1 MFIASSTLKPTSVLE
16 ISHQCVQTF
25 WVFCRFV
32 LRDSVSSRCHP
43 RPRLAAGSVA
53 AGSVAQAV
61 RLHAQFYKKTK
72 QLPVLGRCCDEI
84 QPHQWRPPV
93 EREEHRLP
101 FWLKVGPLR
110 GGHARASGPLPTS
123 GAEPAARGPPVL
135 AHPTSHTPQPLSRG
149 GRSASCGKLR
159 VWGVQSGAVLQNH
172 PWKGDLRKATHM

>member
-1 MFIASSTLKPTSVLE
+1 MFRRFGCSV
-16 ISHQCVQTF
+16 V
-25 WVFCRFV
+25 FV

-110 GGHARASGPLPTS
+110 GGHAAGVRAASHLRR
-123 GAEPAARGPPVL
+123 GACGTGTARPRSPHVPHSAASQQGWEERVL
-135 AHPTSHTPQPLSRG
+135 RETQGLG
-149 GRSASCGKLR
+149 
-159 VWGVQSGAVLQNH
+159 GAVGCCPAESSLE
-172 PWKGDLRKATHM
+172 R

>member
-1 MFIASSTLKPTSVLE
+1 MFRRFGCSLV
-16 ISHQCVQTF
+16 
-25 WVFCRFV
+25 FV

-123 GAEPAARGPPVL
+123 GAEPAARGPPVR
-135 AHPTSHTPQPLSRG
+135 AHPHVPHSAASPQG
-149 GRSASCGKLR
+149 WEER
-159 VWGVQSGAVLQNH
+159 VLQETQGLGGAVGCCPAESSLE
-172 PWKGDLRKATHM
+172 R